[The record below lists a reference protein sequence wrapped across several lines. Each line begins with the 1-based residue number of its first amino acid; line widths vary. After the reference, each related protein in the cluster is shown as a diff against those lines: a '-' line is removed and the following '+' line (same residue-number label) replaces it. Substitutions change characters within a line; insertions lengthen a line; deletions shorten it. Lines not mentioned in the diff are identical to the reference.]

1 MRPKSALVT
10 GGASGIGKAVAIEL
24 AVKHGYS
31 ITLVDTARERVDAV
45 VAQIREE
52 SGLATARVCD
62 LTSEGS
68 QRKVFHAHCE
78 EHGTLDLCL
87 LNAGIAE
94 QGDLFDPDN
103 DEWSRVIQVNLISVL
118 AGIRIAV
125 HFMKSL
131 GSKGTICVT
140 GSDLGLLKCNFAPAY
155 AAAKAG
161 LIHFVHSMTDILQK
175 DGIRLCA
182 VNPPKTSTPLVQT
195 GWFAIK
201 EEDVSDPGIEVEKV
215 VDAVMHVLLE
225 PEKAGYMVFLERDG
239 TLQRVAFPN
248 QCWTRLKSL

>member
-1 MRPKSALVT
+1 M
-10 GGASGIGKAVAIEL
+10 
-24 AVKHGYS
+24 
-31 ITLVDTARERVDAV
+31 
-45 VAQIREE
+45 AQIREE

-94 QGDLFDPDN
+94 QGQAIRAQTSLLQLLLECLQRMWLSMTKFPCFRAIRAMYIAGDLFDPDN

-131 GSKGTICVT
+131 GSKGQ
-140 GSDLGLLKCNFAPAY
+140 SLDLHILLPLQGCS
-155 AAAKAG
+155 G
-161 LIHFVHSMTDILQK
+161 VLI
-175 DGIRLCA
+175 
-182 VNPPKTSTPLVQT
+182 
-195 GWFAIK
+195 
-201 EEDVSDPGIEVEKV
+201 
-215 VDAVMHVLLE
+215 
-225 PEKAGYMVFLERDG
+225 RDG
-239 TLQRVAFPN
+239 EGL
-248 QCWTRLKSL
+248 